1 MFYIGGIL
9 MLEINFLSKNKLI
22 LDGNSIDKKVGNKGI
37 VLLGL
42 LMISERKSLSKE
54 KVIDIL
60 WPDSAE
66 EAARYNLRYNI
77 WKLRKALNAKKY
89 KNIIMTYGG
98 NCYINPKYEY
108 TCDIEKI
115 MASKPA
121 EYEDR
126 DKLKGLLELFDCD
139 FLDLKY
145 YPECSD
151 LNEKIIMQR
160 YMLDNKK
167 LEICKRYI
175 ELSYREKEYSDCMW
189 ALELCDGMD
198 PYDEENVQKRLSI
211 LISQK
216 EYGRAIKY
224 YQLFHGRLVHDLG
237 VEPSD
242 ETKKML
248 EKVKKN
254 VPPQKDVIH
263 KMMRFEVRAI
273 AGVKFYWIADMI
285 RNILSKKY
293 KELIPSIPKEARE
306 TLAYLQYRCGGTRG
320 EVSDA
325 RLIDAVLAFVVL
337 ACNSGDSIGITIGNP
352 EALNQVDKDIINLMT
367 LKTNGRMQF
376 SF

>member
-1 MFYIGGIL
+1 

-175 ELSYREKEYSDCMW
+175 ELSYREKEYSDCMSFSPTP
-189 ALELCDGMD
+189 A
-198 PYDEENVQKRLSI
+198 V
-211 LISQK
+211 
-216 EYGRAIKY
+216 
-224 YQLFHGRLVHDLG
+224 
-237 VEPSD
+237 
-242 ETKKML
+242 
-248 EKVKKN
+248 KVMASTR
-254 VPPQKDVIH
+254 P
-263 KMMRFEVRAI
+263 
-273 AGVKFYWIADMI
+273 
-285 RNILSKKY
+285 
-293 KELIPSIPKEARE
+293 RE
-306 TLAYLQYRCGGTRG
+306 
-320 EVSDA
+320 
-325 RLIDAVLAFVVL
+325 I
-337 ACNSGDSIGITIGNP
+337 
-352 EALNQVDKDIINLMT
+352 M
-367 LKTNGRMQF
+367 
-376 SF
+376 